1 MLFMCPKH
9 LDSQIDANSWI
20 FNRVRQK
27 YEVKDCDLESLE
39 KIKHLKEW
47 VLDYHQDKES
57 FKYVSDFK
65 CSNMSQCSKN

>member
-27 YEVKDCDLESLE
+27 YEVKECDLEGLE

-47 VLDYHQDKES
+47 VLDYQ
-57 FKYVSDFK
+57 
-65 CSNMSQCSKN
+65 